1 MKIKPSKLWAML
13 CVALMTASAVAQD
26 NVIDEVVWVVGDEAI
41 LKSDVEQTRM
51 YFMMSGQKMEGEP
64 YCVIPEQLAI
74 QKLFLHQAAIDSIDV
89 TEQEVLNDVE
99 REMNMRVNQ
108 IGSREKM
115 EEYFGKTSTQIRE
128 ELRETVRDRMIV
140 ERMQEKV
147 FGNIKLTPSEV
158 RRGYAGMKEEESPFV
173 PTQVEVQII
182 TQQPEI
188 PLEEIERVKAELRDY
203 TERVNSGD
211 AQFSTLAVFYS
222 QDPESARRGGELN
235 AFGRGE
241 MVPEFSAVAFNL
253 TEPGR
258 VSKIVETEFGFHIIQ
273 LIEKRGD
280 RVRARHILRKP
291 EVPAESMN
299 ASLARLDSIAND
311 IRTEKISFNDAVLY
325 SADKNT
331 RKNFGLMSN
340 EMTLS
345 SRFELQELPQEV
357 AKVIYEM
364 KVGEI
369 SDPFVMID
377 QKTGKEVCAI
387 VRLKTRIE
395 GHKATPTE
403 DFQVIKD
410 VMVAKMK
417 QQKLENWIK
426 EKQKSTYVRINEN
439 WCDCEFQY
447 PGWVRK

>member
-1 MKIKPSKLWAML
+1 MIL
-13 CVALMTASAVAQD
+13 CTLLMAVQTVAQD
-26 NVIDEVVWVVGDEAI
+26 NVIDEVVWVIGDEAI
-41 LKSDVEQTRM
+41 LKSDVEQSRI
-51 YFMMSGQKMEGEP
+51 YFMMSGQTMEGDP
-64 YCVIPEQLAI
+64 NCVIPEQLAI
-74 QKLFLHQAAIDSIDV
+74 QKLFMHQAVIDSIEV
-89 TEQEVLNDVE
+89 TEQEVLNEVE
-99 REMNMRVNQ
+99 REITMRVNQ
-108 IGSREKM
+108 IGSREKL

-128 ELRETVRDRMIV
+128 ELRETIHDRMVV
-140 ERMQEKV
+140 EKMQQEL

-158 RRGYAGMKEEESPFV
+158 RRGFANMKSEEIPYV

-182 TQQPEI
+182 TLQPEI
-188 PLEEIERVKAELRDY
+188 PLEEIERVKSELRDY
-203 TERVNSGD
+203 TERINSGE

-222 QDPESARRGGELN
+222 QDPESARRGGELDF
-235 AFGRGE
+235 FGRGE

-253 TEPGR
+253 TEPGK

-291 EVPAESMN
+291 EVPMESMN
-299 ASLARLDSIAND
+299 ASLARLDTIAND
-311 IRTEKISFNDAVLY
+311 IRSGKLSFNDAVAF

-357 AKVIYEM
+357 AKVVYEM
-364 KVGEI
+364 KVGDI
-369 SDPFVMID
+369 SSPFVMID
-377 QKTGKEVCAI
+377 KKTGKEVCAI
-387 VRLKTRIE
+387 VKLKNRVE

-403 DFQVIKD
+403 DYQVIKD
-410 VMVAKMK
+410 VMIAKMK
-417 QQKLENWIK
+417 QQKLEDWIR
-426 EKQKSTYVRINEN
+426 EKQKTTYVRINEN

-447 PGWVRK
+447 PGWVRQ

>member
-1 MKIKPSKLWAML
+1 MKQSKLWTML
-13 CVALMTASAVAQD
+13 CAVLLTVPAVSQD

-41 LKSDVEQTRM
+41 LKSDVEQARM

-74 QKLFLHQAAIDSIDV
+74 QKLFMHQAVIDSIEV
-89 TEQEVLNDVE
+89 TDQEVLNEVE
-99 REMNMRVNQ
+99 REMNMRVSQ

-115 EEYFGKTSTQIRE
+115 EEYFGKTTTQIRE

-140 ERMQEKV
+140 ERMQEKIL
-147 FGNIKLTPSEV
+147 GNIKLTPSEV
-158 RRGYAGMKEEESPFV
+158 RRGYADMKNEDIPFV

-203 TERVNSGD
+203 AERVNSGE

-222 QDPESARRGGELN
+222 QDPESARRGGELDF
-235 AFGRGE
+235 FGRGE
-241 MVPEFSAVAFNL
+241 MVPEFSTVAFNL
-253 TEPGR
+253 TDPMK
-258 VSKIVETEFGFHIIQ
+258 VSKIVETEFGYHIIQ

-299 ASLARLDSIAND
+299 AALMRLDTIADN
-311 IRTEKISFNDAVLY
+311 IRNGKTSFNDAVLL

-357 AKVIYEM
+357 AKVVYEM

-377 QKTGKEVCAI
+377 KKTGKEVCAI
-387 VRLKTRIE
+387 VKLKTRVE
-395 GHKATPTE
+395 GHKATPT
-403 DFQVIKD
+403 DDYQTIKD

-426 EKQKSTYVRINEN
+426 EKQKTTYIRINEN

-447 PGWVRK
+447 PGWVKK

>member
-1 MKIKPSKLWAML
+1 ML
-13 CVALMTASAVAQD
+13 CVVLMTTPMVAQN

-41 LKSDVEQTRM
+41 LKSDVEQTRL
-51 YFMMSGQKMEGEP
+51 YVMMSGQQIEGEP

-89 TEQEVLNDVE
+89 TEQEALNE
-99 REMNMRVNQ
+99 LENEMNKRISQ

-115 EEYFGKTSTQIRE
+115 EELYNKTTTQMRE
-128 ELRETVRDRMIV
+128 ELRETVRDRMVV
-140 ERMQEKV
+140 EKMQEHL
-147 FGNIKLTPSEV
+147 FGNIKLTPAEV
-158 RRGYAGMKEEESPFV
+158 RRRYAQMGDEEIPFV

-188 PLEEIERVKAELRDY
+188 PVEEIERVKEELREY
-203 TERVNSGD
+203 TERVNSGE

-241 MVPEFSAVAFNL
+241 MVPEFSTAAFNL
-253 TEPGR
+253 TEPNKI
-258 VSKIVETEFGFHIIQ
+258 SKIVETEFGFHIIQ

-291 EVPAESMN
+291 EVPVESMQV
-299 ASLARLDSIAND
+299 SLSKLDSIANE
-311 IRTEKISFNDAVLY
+311 IRNGNISFEDAVAF

-345 SRFELQELPQEV
+345 SRFEFQELPQEV
-357 AKVIYEM
+357 AKMVYEM
-364 KVGEI
+364 GVGEI
-369 SDPFVMID
+369 SAPFMMID
-377 QKTGKEVCAI
+377 TKTGKEICAI
-387 VRLKTRIE
+387 VKLKNRIE

-403 DFQVIKD
+403 DFQVVKD
-410 VMVAKMK
+410 VLLAKMK
-417 QQKLENWIK
+417 EEKLEAWIK
-426 EKQKSTYVRINEN
+426 EKQKTTYVRINEN
-439 WCDCEFQY
+439 WRSCEFQY
-447 PGWVRK
+447 PGWGQK

>member
-1 MKIKPSKLWAML
+1 MRQCKLWMTLCAML
-13 CVALMTASAVAQD
+13 ATAMPLVAQD
-26 NVIDEVVWVVGDEAI
+26 NVIDEVLWVVGDEAI
-41 LKSDVEQTRM
+41 LKSDVEQARL
-51 YFMMSGQKMEGEP
+51 YYMMQGKSVEGEP

-74 QKLFLHQAAIDSIDV
+74 QKLFLHQAAVDSIEV
-89 TEQEVLNDVE
+89 TEQEVINAVE
-99 REMNMRVNQ
+99 NEINQRIAQ

-115 EEYFGKTSTQIRE
+115 EEYYSKTSTQIRE
-128 ELRETVRDRMIV
+128 ELRETMRDRMIV
-140 ERMQEKV
+140 EKMQYKLFEDIKV
-147 FGNIKLTPSEV
+147 TPAEV
-158 RRGYAGMKEEESPFV
+158 RRGYEQMKEEDIPFV

-188 PLEEIERVKAELRDY
+188 PLEEIERVKSELREY
-203 TERVNSGD
+203 AERVNSGD

-222 QDPESARRGGELN
+222 QDEGSARRGGDLDF
-235 AFGRGE
+235 FGRGE

-253 TEPGR
+253 TDPNK

-280 RVRARHILRKP
+280 RIRARHILRKP
-291 EVPAESMN
+291 EVPAENLKLSMEK
-299 ASLARLDSIAND
+299 LDSVAGD
-311 IRTEKISFNDAVLY
+311 IRNGKMSFEEAVML
-325 SADKNT
+325 SDDKNT

-357 AKVIYEM
+357 ARAVYAM
-364 KVGEI
+364 KEGEI
-369 SDPFVMID
+369 SAPFVMID
-377 QKTGKEVCAI
+377 KRGKEVCAI
-387 VRLKTRIE
+387 VKLKSRIE

-410 VMVAKMK
+410 VIISQIKAK
-417 QQKLENWIK
+417 KLEEWIK
-426 EKQKSTYVRINEN
+426 EKQKSTYVRINGD

-447 PGWVRK
+447 PGWVKK

>member
-1 MKIKPSKLWAML
+1 ML
-13 CVALMTASAVAQD
+13 LTVPAVSQD

-41 LKSDVEQTRM
+41 LKSDVEQARM

-64 YCVIPEQLAI
+64 YCIIPEQLAI
-74 QKLFLHQAAIDSIDV
+74 QKLFMHQAAIDSVEV
-89 TEQEVLNDVE
+89 TDQEVLNEVE
-99 REMNMRVNQ
+99 REMNMRVSQ

-140 ERMQEKV
+140 ERMQEKI

-158 RRGYAGMKEEESPFV
+158 RRGYADMKNEEIPFV

-203 TERVNSGD
+203 AERVNSGE

-222 QDPESARRGGELN
+222 QDPESARRGGELDF
-235 AFGRGE
+235 FGRGE
-241 MVPEFSAVAFNL
+241 MVPEFSTVAFNL
-253 TEPGR
+253 TDPTK
-258 VSKIVETEFGFHIIQ
+258 VSKIVETEFGYHIIQ

-299 ASLARLDSIAND
+299 AALMRLDTIADN
-311 IRTEKISFNDAVLY
+311 IRNGRTSFNDAVLL

-357 AKVIYEM
+357 AKVVYEM

-377 QKTGKEVCAI
+377 KKTGKEVCAI
-387 VRLKTRIE
+387 VKLKTRVE
-395 GHKATPTE
+395 GHKATPT
-403 DFQVIKD
+403 DDYQTIKD

-426 EKQKSTYVRINEN
+426 EKQKTTYIRINEN
-439 WCDCEFQY
+439 WSDCEFQY
-447 PGWVRK
+447 PGWVKK

>member
-1 MKIKPSKLWAML
+1 MIL
-13 CVALMTASAVAQD
+13 CTLLMAVQTVAQD

-41 LKSDVEQTRM
+41 LKSDVEQSRI
-51 YFMMSGQKMEGEP
+51 YFMMSGQTMEGEP

-74 QKLFLHQAAIDSIDV
+74 QKLFMHQAVIDSIEV
-89 TEQEVLNDVE
+89 TEQEVLSEVE
-99 REMNMRVNQ
+99 REITMRVNQ
-108 IGSREKM
+108 IGSREKL

-128 ELRETVRDRMIV
+128 ELRETIHDRMVV
-140 ERMQEKV
+140 EKMQQEL
-147 FGNIKLTPSEV
+147 FGDIKLTPSEV
-158 RRGYAGMKEEESPFV
+158 RRGFANMKSEEIPYV

-182 TQQPEI
+182 TLQPEI
-188 PLEEIERVKAELRDY
+188 PLEEIERVKSELRNY
-203 TERVNSGD
+203 TERINSGES
-211 AQFSTLAVFYS
+211 QFSTLAVFYS
-222 QDPESARRGGELN
+222 QDPESARRGGELDF
-235 AFGRGE
+235 FGRGE

-253 TEPGR
+253 TEPGK

-291 EVPAESMN
+291 EVSMESMN
-299 ASLARLDSIAND
+299 ASLARLDTIAND
-311 IRTEKISFNDAVLY
+311 IRSGKLSFNDAVAF

-357 AKVIYEM
+357 AKVVYEM
-364 KVGEI
+364 KVGDI
-369 SDPFVMID
+369 SSPFVMID
-377 QKTGKEVCAI
+377 KKTGKEVCAI
-387 VRLKTRIE
+387 VKLKSRVE

-403 DFQVIKD
+403 DYQVIKD
-410 VMVAKMK
+410 VMIAKMK
-417 QQKLENWIK
+417 QQKLEDWIR
-426 EKQKSTYVRINEN
+426 EKQKTTYVRINEN

-447 PGWVRK
+447 PGWIK